1 MNPVLEPS
9 PATVTRSTY
18 VRSPRTA
25 RWSGAAL
32 WVLATVAMLA
42 AAVHQRSTGPT
53 YPLRGEQEVGAETI
67 RYALIRSETTTTEA
81 RVQIPDPGE
90 GVEGH
95 LAYRRYPLAEPY
107 TLLPLERSG
116 DALVA
121 HLPRQP
127 AAGKLEYH
135 LVLDGATGYVRIPA
149 SADQDPVL
157 RYKDPVP
164 VAALLPHVILMFLAM
179 LIGVRAGLGALLG
192 RPEARRLA
200 WTALGLMTVGGMI
213 LGPIVQKYAFGA
225 FWTGFPLGYDLTD
238 NKTLLMWL
246 VWVGACG
253 ALGWRWVG
261 TRRERAGRAAVVLA
275 TILMLAVYLV
285 PHSLRGS
292 QLDYER
298 LEQGVDP
305 ADAIRTGR

>member
-1 MNPVLEPS
+1 MTSVLESP
-9 PATVTRSTY
+9 PATAARSI
-18 VRSPRTA
+18 PA
-25 RWSGAAL
+25 RIRASRAWGAAL
-32 WVLATVAMLA
+32 WFLAVVAMLM

-53 YPLRGEQEVGAETI
+53 YPLRGELEVGGETVP
-67 RYALIRSETTTTEA
+67 YALIRSETTTTDA
-81 RVQIPDPGE
+81 RVRIPDPGPA
-90 GVEGH
+90 VSGH
-95 LAYRRYPLAEPY
+95 LAYRRYPVAEPF
-107 TLLPLERSG
+107 TLVPLERSD

-127 AAGKLEYH
+127 AAGKMEYH
-135 LVLDGATGYVRIPA
+135 LVLEGPSGTARIPA
-149 SADQDPVL
+149 TADQDPVL

-179 LIGVRAGLGALLG
+179 LVGVRAGLGALMG

-200 WTALGLMTVGGMI
+200 WSALGLMTVGGMI

-253 ALGWRWVG
+253 ALGLRWAG
-261 TRRERAGRAAVVLA
+261 ARRERVGRAAVVVA
-275 TILMLAVYLV
+275 TVLMLAVYLV
-285 PHSLRGS
+285 PHSMRGS

-305 ADAIRTGR
+305 AEAIRTGR

>member
-1 MNPVLEPS
+1 MTSVLESPPATATRPMPVLNRAS
-9 PATVTRSTY
+9 RA
-18 VRSPRTA
+18 
-25 RWSGAAL
+25 WGAAL
-32 WVLATVAMLA
+32 WILAVVAMLM

-53 YPLRGEQEVGAETI
+53 YPLRGEIEFGGETV
-67 RYALIRSETTTTEA
+67 RFALIRSETTTTDA
-81 RVQIPDPGE
+81 RVQIPDPGPAM
-90 GVEGH
+90 GGH
-95 LAYRRYPLAEPY
+95 LAYRRYPVAEPF
-107 TLLPLERSG
+107 TLVPLERSG

-127 AAGKLEYH
+127 AAGKMEYH
-135 LVLDGATGYVRIPA
+135 LVLEGPSGTVRIPA
-149 SADQDPVL
+149 TADQDPIL

-164 VAALLPHVILMFLAM
+164 VAALLPHVLLMFLAM
-179 LIGVRAGLGALLG
+179 LVGVRAGLGALLG

-246 VWVGACG
+246 VWVGACS
-253 ALGWRWVG
+253 ALGLRWAG
-261 TRRERAGRAAVVLA
+261 ARRERVGRAAVVVA
-275 TILMLAVYLV
+275 TVLMLAVYLV
-285 PHSLRGS
+285 PHSMRGS
-292 QLDYER
+292 QLDYGQ

-305 ADAIRTGR
+305 AGAIRTGR

>member
-1 MNPVLEPS
+1 
-9 PATVTRSTY
+9 
-18 VRSPRTA
+18 
-25 RWSGAAL
+25 
-32 WVLATVAMLA
+32 
-42 AAVHQRSTGPT
+42 
-53 YPLRGEQEVGAETI
+53 
-67 RYALIRSETTTTEA
+67 
-81 RVQIPDPGE
+81 
-90 GVEGH
+90 
-95 LAYRRYPLAEPY
+95 
-107 TLLPLERSG
+107 
-116 DALVA
+116 
-121 HLPRQP
+121 
-127 AAGKLEYH
+127 
-135 LVLDGATGYVRIPA
+135 
-149 SADQDPVL
+149 
-157 RYKDPVP
+157 
-164 VAALLPHVILMFLAM
+164 
-179 LIGVRAGLGALLG
+179 
-192 RPEARRLA
+192 
-200 WTALGLMTVGGMI
+200 MI

-253 ALGWRWVG
+253 ALGLRGAG